1 MNDLCNRLTKSA
13 LPVRHFD
20 ENVEETPPEI
30 APVRTTEQH
39 PLTPGTTTE
48 LSSKTNTSIKD
59 TYLLVKAN
67 HQYPNKMK
75 H

>member
-1 MNDLCNRLTKSA
+1 MQPALQKKRLYERSLQSA

-20 ENVEETPPEI
+20 ENVEETPSDI

-48 LSSKTNTSIKD
+48 LSSKTNTKLYKE
-59 TYLLVKAN
+59 TCLLVKAN
-67 HQYPNKMK
+67 HQ
-75 H
+75 